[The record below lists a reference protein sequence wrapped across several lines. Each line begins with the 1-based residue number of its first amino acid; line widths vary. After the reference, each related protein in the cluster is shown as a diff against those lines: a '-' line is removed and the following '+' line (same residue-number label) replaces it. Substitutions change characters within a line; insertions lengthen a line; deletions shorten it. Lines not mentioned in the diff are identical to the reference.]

1 MPGDAIKTD
10 QPSRGEALRAAL
22 PQQAPGPHTAAVTG
36 AHAETVPAA
45 APQAESAPPAAT
57 VAGALPGAEPQQRV
71 VLHMPVDVRS
81 ASLVV
86 LAVIAS
92 LFALRVAAAVF
103 IPVLLGLMFS
113 YALSPIVDRLEKWRL
128 PRGLGSALVVVSVV
142 ALISWTGRS
151 LSDDANSLIESLPR
165 AAEKLRHRIVERQAG
180 APPAAIT
187 KVQEAA
193 AELEKVAEASASAPA
208 APARGVA
215 KVQIEKP
222 KFDVKEYLWSGT
234 LGLITLA
241 GQATMVVFITYFIMA
256 AGDRFRRKLAK
267 IAGPT
272 FAKRKITVEALK
284 EITEQIQRYLMVQL
298 VTSVLVG
305 VATGAAFWY
314 VGLEHS
320 MVWGIAAGVLNL
332 IPYVGA
338 LLLTGAA
345 SLHGLLQFDSLDKAL
360 LVGAVSMGIHIVSGY
375 IVTPWLTSRA
385 SRMSPVVVFVGV
397 LAWGWLWGMWGL
409 LLGIPILM
417 VVKAVCD
424 RIEDLKPI
432 GELLGD

>member
-10 QPSRGEALRAAL
+10 PPPRVDEGSAAAAAL
-22 PQQAPGPHTAAVTG
+22 PQRPPGPQSELVTG
-36 AHAETVPAA
+36 AHTEPVAPAPAVAAVAA
-45 APQAESAPPAAT
+45 A
-57 VAGALPGAEPQQRV
+57 VQQQQERI

-86 LAVIAS
+86 LAVIGS
-92 LFALRVAAAVF
+92 LFALRVASAVF

-113 YALSPIVDRLEKWRL
+113 YALSPVVDRLEKWRL
-128 PRGLGSALVVVSVV
+128 PRGLGSALVVAAVVS
-142 ALISWTGRS
+142 LLSWTVHS
-151 LSDDANSLIESLPR
+151 LSDDAVTLIESLPR
-165 AAEKLRHRIVERQAG
+165 AAEKLREQLTRRQAG
-180 APPAAIT
+180 APPAAIA

-193 AELEKVAEASASAPA
+193 AELEKVAEASASEPAPS
-208 APARGVA
+208 PAERRVT

-222 KFDVKEYLWSGT
+222 KFDVKDYLWSGT
-234 LGLITLA
+234 IGLVTLA
-241 GQATMVVFITYFIMA
+241 GQATMVVFITYFILA

-272 FAKRKITVEALK
+272 FSKRKITVEALK
-284 EITEQIQRYLMVQL
+284 EITQQIQRYLVVQL

-305 VATGAAFWY
+305 LATWAAFWY
-314 VGLEHS
+314 IGLDYAL
-320 MVWGIAAGVLNL
+320 VWGIAAGVLNL

-338 LLLTGAA
+338 VVLTGAA
-345 SLHGLLQFDSLDKAL
+345 SLHALLQFDSLDQGL
-360 LVGAVSMGIHIVSGY
+360 VVGAVSIVIHIISGY
-375 IVTPWLTSRA
+375 MITPWMTSRA
-385 SRMSPVVVFVGV
+385 SRMSPLVVFVGV
-397 LAWGWLWGMWGL
+397 LAWGWLWGMWGM

-424 RIEDLKPI
+424 RVEDLKPI

>member
-1 MPGDAIKTD
+1 MVAAAIAAN
-10 QPSRGEALRAAL
+10 QGER
-22 PQQAPGPHTAAVTG
+22 PAPEVETAAG
-36 AHAETVPAA
+36 
-45 APQAESAPPAAT
+45 ESP
-57 VAGALPGAEPQQRV
+57 RV
-71 VLHMPVDVRS
+71 VLQMPVDVRS
-81 ASLVV
+81 ASLIV

-92 LFALRVAAAVF
+92 LFALRVASAVF

-113 YALSPIVDRLEKWRL
+113 YALSPIVNQLVRWRL
-128 PRGLGSALVVVSVV
+128 PRSLAAAFVVTSVV
-142 ALISWTGRS
+142 LLLAWTINS
-151 LSDDANSLIESLPR
+151 MKDDANALIESLPH
-165 AAEKLRHRIVERQAG
+165 AAQKLRERIADRQSAS
-180 APPAAIT
+180 PATIT

-193 AELEKVAEASASAPA
+193 AQLEKVAEASASAPA
-208 APARGVA
+208 APARGVTR
-215 KVQIEKP
+215 VQIEKP
-222 KFDVKEYLWSGT
+222 KFDVKDFLWTGT

-256 AGDRFRRKLAK
+256 AGDSFRRKLAK

-272 FAKRKITVEALK
+272 FGKRKITVEALK
-284 EITEQIQRYLMVQL
+284 EITQQIQRYLIVQL

-314 VGLEHS
+314 MGLEHS

-332 IPYVGA
+332 IPYIGA
-338 LLLTGAA
+338 LVLTAAA
-345 SLHGLLQFDSLDKAL
+345 SVSGLLQFDSLDQAI
-360 LVGAVSMGIHIVSGY
+360 LVGVVSMGIHIVSGY
-375 IVTPWLTSRA
+375 ILTPWLTSRA

-424 RIEDLKPI
+424 RVEDLKPV

>member
-1 MPGDAIKTD
+1 MPPAMVAAAI
-10 QPSRGEALRAAL
+10 AASAG
-22 PQQAPGPHTAAVTG
+22 QTPGPVAPDAD
-36 AHAETVPAA
+36 PAA
-45 APQAESAPPAAT
+45 ADSP
-57 VAGALPGAEPQQRV
+57 RV
-71 VLHMPVDVRS
+71 VLQMPVDVRS

-92 LFALRVAAAVF
+92 LFALRVASAVF

-113 YALSPIVDRLEKWRL
+113 YALSPVVNRLVKWRL
-128 PRGLGSALVVVSVV
+128 PRSLASALVVASVV
-142 ALISWTGRS
+142 LLLAWTAS
-151 LSDDANSLIESLPR
+151 SMKDDADSLIESLPH
-165 AAEKLRHRIVERQAG
+165 AAQKLRERLTERQSAS
-180 APPAAIT
+180 PAAIN

-193 AELEKVAEASASAPA
+193 AQLEKVAEASASAPA
-208 APARGVA
+208 APARGVTR
-215 KVQIEKP
+215 VQIEKP
-222 KFDVKEYLWSGT
+222 KFDVKDFLWTGT

-241 GQATMVVFITYFIMA
+241 GQTTMVVFITYFILA
-256 AGDRFRRKLAK
+256 AGDSFRRKLAK

-272 FAKRKITVEALK
+272 FGKRKITVEALK
-284 EITEQIQRYLMVQL
+284 EITQQIQRYLVVQL
-298 VTSVLVG
+298 ATSVLVG
-305 VATGAAFWY
+305 VATGLAFWY
-314 VGLEHS
+314 MGLEHA

-332 IPYVGA
+332 IPYIGA
-338 LLLTGAA
+338 LVLTAGA
-345 SLHGLLQFDSLDKAL
+345 SLSGLLQFDSLDQAI

-375 IVTPWLTSRA
+375 VITPWLTSRA

-424 RIEDLKPI
+424 RVEDLKPV